1 MARTATIQSRI
12 EPQTKIQAQNI
23 LNKLNISLSEAISM
37 YLKQIILHN
46 GIPFELKI
54 PNQATLQAVEELE
67 SGKGVTFNNTD
78 DLLKDLEN

>member
-78 DLLKDLEN
+78 DLLKDLES

>member
-46 GIPFELKI
+46 GIPFDLKI

-78 DLLKDLEN
+78 DLLKDLES